1 MFNFLNIFNKKKII
15 IVTHNATF
23 HADDIFSCAT
33 LAILL
38 ERKGK
43 PFRIIRTRDQNKI
56 DFADYVVDVGGIH
69 EPEQN
74 RFDHH
79 QKGGAGMRDNEI
91 PYAAFGL
98 VWKTYGEEVCGDKI
112 IADKIE
118 EKLVQGIDAND
129 NGLDT
134 FELKGEATPYTIQ
147 DVFYAF
153 RPSYTEDLDYDT
165 RFLKLVDLAKDILLR
180 EIKKIGDQMKASDI
194 VKRAYANAEDKR
206 FVILDGFYP
215 WGETLIEYPSV
226 LYVVF
231 PKLDTWRVECMRK
244 DKFSFENKKLLP
256 ASWAG
261 KRDLELVEATGV
273 KDVTFC
279 HNARFMIVAKTK
291 EAALALVQKAL
302 AE

>member
-1 MFNFLNIFNKKKII
+1 MLNFLNIFNKKKTI

-33 LAILL
+33 LSIML
-38 ERKGK
+38 ESEGK
-43 PFRIIRTRDQNKI
+43 SVRIIRTRDQNKI

-69 EPEQN
+69 DPARN

-79 QKGGAGMRDNEI
+79 QKGGAGVRDNEI

-98 VWKTYGEEVCGDKI
+98 VWKAYGEKVCGDKI
-112 IADKIE
+112 VAQKIE
-118 EKLVQGIDAND
+118 EKLVQGVDAND
-129 NGLDT
+129 NGIDT
-134 FELKGEATPYTIQ
+134 FELKGEAMPYTIQ
-147 DVFYAF
+147 DVFYSF
-153 RPSYTEDLDYDT
+153 RPSYTEELDYDT
-165 RFLKLVDLAKDILLR
+165 RFLKLVDLAKEVLLR
-180 EIKKIGDQMKASDI
+180 EIKKNTDLLKASDI

-244 DKFSFENKKLLP
+244 DKFSFENKKPLP
-256 ASWAG
+256 AAWAG
-261 KRDLELVEATGV
+261 KRDLELVAATGV

-279 HNARFMIVAKTK
+279 HNGRFMIVARTK
-291 EAALALVQKAL
+291 EAALELVQKAL